1 MYLTVKQA
9 CTLNEGALHIRIN
22 DAIEH
27 IGQETLQEEE
37 GRKFLKQ
44 SYLTHGM
51 QELVKEGFKR
61 LSGTKGG
68 HPVFRLKQ
76 AMGGGKT
83 HLIKTMAFLAR
94 HPVLRSEF
102 FSATTSQYN
111 FGAAQVTFFN
121 GREQPNDFF
130 WGRIASELGHPQFFA
145 PGAQA
150 PGLNH
155 WNELFAKL
163 TDPAL
168 IMLDEMPPYFAYY
181 RTQQVGAG
189 TIADVVQ
196 TALSNLMVAAQKC
209 ANVCVIIT
217 DLDASHADGTAMI
230 NSALENAKLELGR
243 TAFNITPV
251 DLAGDETYAIL
262 KKRLF
267 AELPDENQ
275 IRNLAQ
281 QFAKS
286 VEQAQRSR
294 QVNQQK
300 TPEQIAA
307 EIEQTYP
314 FHPQMKHIFSLFK
327 ENKEFQQTRGLMEL
341 ASRLLNSAWSRKTDD
356 VLLIGP
362 QHFDLS
368 IEEVRGKVEQISRLE
383 IAVSR
388 DIYGTDGSAHAQIID
403 ANTGNDAATQV
414 ANLLLISSMSTALN
428 PVKGLTKSETL
439 ECLAAPNVDLS
450 FFEAALEDLQKSA
463 WYMHKT
469 GEGRI
474 YFDKLEN
481 LTKMLAGLAERAPD
495 PKVNELIA
503 NRLTQMY
510 EPRRKSAYS
519 KVLALPKIDDIQA
532 AVATHRVLAIVP
544 PNSNLPP
551 EEIGTIFSDGITR
564 RNNLLVLSGERSFEM
579 GKLQESARMV
589 YAAEQAIAQRKIEPT
604 GPQWADFQ
612 ELQKQFELSFTGV
625 IKTLFDKL
633 LYPFHVGNGK
643 PMLQAKNLE
652 QAENNNDGEARVEN
666 TLTKDPLKLYLD
678 WQDATKFNAVRSR
691 VERLFGQQDEASWSD
706 IKDKAQTD
714 CSMYFLPQ
722 GDLERLKT
730 RACNEGK
737 WEDLGNGQVTK
748 KPQPK
753 QATVQVSPVGR
764 MDDKGYT
771 TLAVSVLHAKPAT
784 TRIHYAEDGEVTE
797 ASPRLTDDTLK
808 TNALRVAFLAV
819 DSSGQCPSAPP
830 YIWTNK
836 LLIQWDKT
844 EPVQGERT
852 ITLKVLPKHDELRY
866 TLNGVE
872 PRNGTNYTVP
882 FKVDGQGCKLLVFAQ
897 AGGLEAKAEFTIP
910 TLQTGPG
917 PKGGPGPEPLPL
929 TQPVSFPTQK
939 NAQINARDK
948 VFAALA
954 KAQERQIR
962 FTEVDLRITEGSAF
976 GQFAIAGQTLDA
988 DQVLQAL
995 QSLVLNFQ
1003 PTTPVVMGFRAQFQT
1018 GQDLQDFA
1026 QAFDLNYAGQWSPTT

>member
-9 CTLNEGALHIRIN
+9 CTLNEGAQHIRIN

-27 IGQETLQEEE
+27 IGQETLNEEE
-37 GRKFLKQ
+37 GRRFLRQ

-61 LSGTKGG
+61 LSGAKAG

-130 WGRIASELGHPQFFA
+130 WGRIASELGQPQFFA
-145 PGAQA
+145 TGTQA

-155 WNELFAKL
+155 WMELFAKL
-163 TDPAL
+163 TGPAL
-168 IMLDEMPPYFAYY
+168 IMLDEMPPYFTYY
-181 RTQQVGAG
+181 RAQQIGAG

-209 ANVCVIIT
+209 ANICVVIT
-217 DLDASHADGTAMI
+217 DLDASYADGTAMI
-230 NSALENAKLELGR
+230 NSALENAKQELGR

-275 IRNLAQ
+275 VRNLAQ

-341 ASRLLNSAWSRKTDD
+341 ASRLLNSVWSRPGDD

-362 QHFDLS
+362 QHFDLA
-368 IEEVRGKVEQISRLE
+368 IEEVRSKVEQISKLE

-481 LTKMLAGLAERAPD
+481 LTKMLAGLAERAPE

-519 KVLALPKIDDIQA
+519 KVLALPKVDEILA

-551 EEIGTIFSDGITR
+551 EEISNIFSDGITR

-589 YAAEQAIAQRKIEPT
+589 YAAEQAIAQRKIEPS
-604 GPQWADFQ
+604 GPQWAEF
-612 ELQKQFELSFTGV
+612 EEIKKQFELSFTGV

-633 LYPFHVGNGK
+633 LYPFQMGNGR
-643 PMLQAKNLE
+643 PTLQAKNLE
-652 QAENNNDGEARVEN
+652 QAEDNNDGEKRIEL
-666 TLTKDPLKLYLD
+666 TLTKNPVKLFLD
-678 WQDATKFNAVRSR
+678 WQDATNFNAVRTR
-691 VERLFGQQDEASWSD
+691 IERLFGPQDEASWAD
-706 IKDKAQTD
+706 IKDKSQTD
-714 CSMYFLPQ
+714 CSMYFLPA
-722 GDLERLKT
+722 GDLERIKT
-730 RACNEGK
+730 RACTEGK
-737 WEDLGNGQVTK
+737 WEDLGNGHITK

-753 QATVQVSPVGR
+753 QASVQVSPVGR
-764 MDDKGYT
+764 MDDQGIT
-771 TLAVSVLHAKPAT
+771 TLAVSVLHARPAT
-784 TRIHYAEDGEVTE
+784 TRIHYAEDGEVSE
-797 ASPRLTDDTLK
+797 SSPRLTADTLK
-808 TNALRVAFLAV
+808 TSALRVAFLAI
-819 DSSGQCPSAPP
+819 DSSGHCPSAPP
-830 YIWTNK
+830 FIWTNK
-836 LLIQWDKT
+836 LHIQWDLSA
-844 EPVQGERT
+844 PVQGQRT
-852 ITLKVLPKHDELRY
+852 VTLKALPRTDALRY

-872 PRNGTNYTVP
+872 PRNGSDYSAP
-882 FKVDGQGCKLLVFAQ
+882 FQVGAEGCKLLVFAQ
-897 AGGLEAKAEFTIP
+897 ADNIEAKADFTIP
-910 TLQTGPG
+910 TLHSGTGPDTTE
-917 PKGGPGPEPLPL
+917 PDPLPL
-929 TQPVSFPTQK
+929 TQPVAWPSQN
-939 NAQINARDK
+939 NAQLTARDK
-948 VFAALA
+948 VFAALDKA
-954 KAQERQIR
+954 KERGIV
-962 FTEVDLRITEGSAF
+962 FTEVDLRISEGQAH
-976 GQFAIAGQTLDA
+976 GQFAIAGLHLSA
-988 DQVLQAL
+988 EQVMQAL
-995 QSLVLNFQ
+995 HNLVQNFQ
-1003 PTTPVVMGFRAQFQT
+1003 PTTPVVMGFRAQFQS
-1018 GQDLQDFA
+1018 GQDLKDFA
-1026 QAFDLNYAGQWSPTT
+1026 QAFDFNYAGQWRSTT

>member
-1 MYLTVKQA
+1 
-9 CTLNEGALHIRIN
+9 
-22 DAIEH
+22 
-27 IGQETLQEEE
+27 
-37 GRKFLKQ
+37 
-44 SYLTHGM
+44 
-51 QELVKEGFKR
+51 
-61 LSGTKGG
+61 
-68 HPVFRLKQ
+68 
-76 AMGGGKT
+76 
-83 HLIKTMAFLAR
+83 
-94 HPVLRSEF
+94 
-102 FSATTSQYN
+102 
-111 FGAAQVTFFN
+111 
-121 GREQPNDFF
+121 
-130 WGRIASELGHPQFFA
+130 
-145 PGAQA
+145 
-150 PGLNH
+150 
-155 WNELFAKL
+155 
-163 TDPAL
+163 
-168 IMLDEMPPYFAYY
+168 MLDEMPPYFAYY

-196 TALSNLMVAAQKC
+196 TALSNLMVAAQKN

-230 NSALENAKLELGR
+230 NTALENAKLELGR

-267 AELPDENQ
+267 AKLPDENQ

-286 VEQAQRSR
+286 VELAQKSR

-327 ENKEFQQTRGLMEL
+327 ENKEFQQTRGLMEM
-341 ASRLLNSAWSRKTDD
+341 ASRLINSVWSSPSDD

-362 QHFDLS
+362 QHFDLA
-368 IEEVRGKVEQISRLE
+368 IEEVRNKVEQISKLE
-383 IAVSR
+383 IAVAR

-403 ANTGNDAATQV
+403 ANTGNNAATQV
-414 ANLLLISSMSTALN
+414 ANLLLISSMSTAVN
-428 PVKGLTKSETL
+428 PVKGLTKSEAL

-450 FFEAALEDLQKSA
+450 FYEVALEDLQKSA
-463 WYMHKT
+463 WYLHKT
-469 GEGRI
+469 GEGRV

-481 LTKMLAGLAERAPD
+481 LTKMLAGLAQRAPD

-510 EPRRKSAYS
+510 EPKRKGAYT

-532 AVATHRVLAIVP
+532 AVATHRVLAIVA

-551 EEIGTIFSDGITR
+551 EEIGNIFSDGITR

-589 YAAEQAIAQRKIEPT
+589 YAAEQAIAQQKIQPT

-633 LYPFHVGNGK
+633 LYPFQVGGGK

-652 QAENNNDGEARVEN
+652 QAENNNDGEARIEN

-678 WQDATKFNAVRSR
+678 WQEATKFNAVRSR

-748 KPQPK
+748 KPKPK
-753 QATVQVSPVGR
+753 QAAVQVSPVGR
-764 MDDKGYT
+764 MDPQGQT
-771 TLAVSVLHAKPAT
+771 TLAVSVLNANVAT

-808 TNALRVAFLAV
+808 TSSLRVAFLAV

-830 YIWTNK
+830 HIWTNK
-836 LLIQWDKT
+836 LLIQWDMASA
-844 EPVQGERT
+844 VQGERT
-852 ITLKVLPKHDELRY
+852 ITLKVLPKHDELRF

-872 PRNGTNYTVP
+872 PRNGTNYTAP
-882 FKVDGQGCKLLVFAQ
+882 FKVDGSGCKLLVFAQ
-897 AGGLEAKAEFTIP
+897 AGGLEAKNDFIIP
-910 TLQTGPG
+910 ALQTGPG
-917 PKGGPGPEPLPL
+917 TTGVAGPEPLPL
-929 TQPVSFPTQK
+929 TEAVLFPTQK

-962 FTEVDLRITEGSAF
+962 FTEVDLRISEGNAF
-976 GQFAIAGQTLDA
+976 GQFAIAGQILDA
-988 DQVLQAL
+988 EQVLQAL

-1026 QAFDLNYAGQWSPTT
+1026 QAFDLDYSGQWSLAA

>member
-9 CTLNEGALHIRIN
+9 CQLNEGAQHIRIN

-27 IGQETLQEEE
+27 IGQETLLEEE
-37 GRKFLKQ
+37 GRKFLQQ
-44 SYLTHGM
+44 SYLTQGM
-51 QELVKEGFKR
+51 LELVKEGFKR
-61 LSGTKGG
+61 LSGTKGS
-68 HPVFRLKQ
+68 HPVFKLKQ

-94 HPVLRSEF
+94 HPALREEF
-102 FSATTSQYN
+102 FSTTNSQYP
-111 FGAAQVTFFN
+111 FGSAQVTFFN

-130 WGRIASELGHPQFFA
+130 WGRIATELGHPQFFA
-145 PGAQA
+145 SGAQA

-155 WNELFAKL
+155 WSDLFAKL
-163 TDPAL
+163 QGPAL
-168 IMLDEMPPYFAYY
+168 VMLDEMPPYFAYY

-196 TALSNLMVAAQKC
+196 TALSNLLVAAQKHP
-209 ANVCVIIT
+209 NVCVIIT
-217 DLDASHADGTAMI
+217 DLEASHADGTAMI

-243 TAFNITPV
+243 TAFTITPV

-267 AELPDENQ
+267 ASLPDENQ

-294 QVNQQK
+294 MVNQQK

-341 ASRLLNSAWSRKTDD
+341 ASRLLHSVWRQSSDN

-368 IEEVRGKVEQISRLE
+368 VEEVRSKVEQISKLE
-383 IAVSR
+383 IAIAR
-388 DIYGTDGSAHAQIID
+388 DIYGADHSAHAQVID
-403 ANTGNDAATQV
+403 ANTGNTAATQV
-414 ANLLLISSMSTALN
+414 ANLLLISSMSTAVN
-428 PVKGLTKSETL
+428 PVKGLTKSEAL

-450 FFEAALEDLQKSA
+450 FYEAALEDLQKSA
-463 WYMHKT
+463 WYLHKT

-481 LTKMLAGLAERAPD
+481 LTKMLAGLAERAPE
-495 PKVNELIA
+495 PKVSELIA
-503 NRLTQMY
+503 NRLAQMY
-510 EPRRKSAYS
+510 EPRTKNAYS
-519 KVLALPKIDDIQA
+519 KVLALPKIDDIIA

-551 EEIGTIFSDGITR
+551 EEIGNIFSEGITR

-579 GKLQESARMV
+579 GKLQDSARMV
-589 YAAEQAIAQRKIEPT
+589 YAAEQAIAQRKIEPS
-604 GPQWADFQ
+604 GPQWAEFE
-612 ELQKQFELSFTGV
+612 ELKKQFELSFTGV

-633 LYPFHVGNGK
+633 LFPFQVGQGK
-643 PMLQAKNLE
+643 PLLQAKNLE

-666 TLTKDPLKLYLD
+666 TLIKDPVKLYID
-678 WQDATKFNAVRSR
+678 WQDATKFNAVRTR
-691 VERLFGQQDEASWSD
+691 IERLFGSQDDVNWSD

-722 GDLERLKT
+722 GDLERIKQ
-730 RACNEGK
+730 RAINEGK

-748 KPQPK
+748 KPKPK
-753 QATVQVSPVGR
+753 QASVQVTPAGR
-764 MDDKGYT
+764 MQDDGS
-771 TLAVSVLHAKPAT
+771 TLLSVSVLNANAAT

-808 TNALRVAFLAV
+808 TSALRVAFLAI

-830 YIWTNK
+830 CIWTNK
-836 LLIQWDKT
+836 LLIQWDLST
-844 EPVQGERT
+844 PTQGERT
-852 ITLKVLPKHDELRY
+852 VTLKALPRHEELRY
-866 TLNGVE
+866 TLNGAE
-872 PRNGTNYTVP
+872 PRNGTDYTGP
-882 FKVDGQGCKLLVFAQ
+882 FKVDGEGYKLLVFAQ
-897 AGGLEAKAEFTIP
+897 AGGIEHKEAFPIP
-910 TLQTGPG
+910 AL
-917 PKGGPGPEPLPL
+917 KGGDAGGQAAEPLPL
-929 TQPVSFPTQK
+929 TQPVVYPTHK

-962 FTEVDLRITEGSAF
+962 FTEVDLRIIEGSAF
-976 GQFAIAGQTLDA
+976 GQFAISGQTLSA

-995 QSLVLNFQ
+995 QNLVANFQ
-1003 PTTPVVMGFRAQFQT
+1003 ATTPVVMGFRAHFQT

-1026 QAFDLNYAGQWSPTT
+1026 RDFDLDYAGQWSPST